1 MSTDSSD
8 GNGGPGRWRGAGACR
23 RGKKKKLYDHTV
35 LHLYRERQ
43 AETVR
48 STSFYVIGL
57 GIRKN
62 YAIERFFVAPC
73 SFDEKTVRV
82 HSPAHHVRNCHRMQ
96 IHAGE
101 NGGVRSRIA
110 SSVTTE
116 KRICRWLDTHLY
128 VV

>member
-8 GNGGPGRWRGAGACR
+8 GNGGPGRGRGAGAFR

-48 STSFYVIGL
+48 STSFDVIGL

-73 SFDEKTVRV
+73 GFDEKTVRV
-82 HSPAHHVRNCHRMQ
+82 HSPAHHV
-96 IHAGE
+96 
-101 NGGVRSRIA
+101 
-110 SSVTTE
+110 
-116 KRICRWLDTHLY
+116 
-128 VV
+128 